1 MAKKLKDAELT
12 KLAKEI
18 VLFDSYDDYEID
30 ELTAVLKG
38 ADDLY
43 HNEQESYL
51 TDAQYDSLRRYVE
64 MTAPDHSY
72 FGSVGS
78 EVRGGKVKLPYPMG
92 SLTQIYEGE
101 MTGWVKQHDLTNSD
115 FVITDKLDG
124 TSALVL
130 FKKGGLQIA
139 YSRGD
144 GTEGADITRHI
155 KKFGSLPKVLS
166 DKSDL
171 AIRGEVILTK
181 RNFIILR
188 DELVKRGKREYKNAR
203 NMVAGLM
210 NSSENDP
217 IVYDY
222 LHFVAYEIVGDNSRS
237 KGQMLKHLNDLGF
250 MIPVNTIQR
259 GSDLTDEYL
268 TELLEGARQE
278 TDYEIDGIVI
288 DVNQQ
293 AERAKL
299 NPTRDTLNPAYALK
313 YKVADASN
321 LAIAT
326 VKSVEWNASKHGYLK
341 PRVNIEPVE
350 LVGVTVQYAT
360 GFNAKFIH
368 EGKIG
373 PGAKIR
379 ITRSGDVIPF
389 ILGVVE
395 PAKQADMPKVDW
407 RWNDTNVDAVLTNPS
422 ENEEVSIQQ
431 TLDFF
436 SSIDAPNLKEGS
448 VREMF
453 AQNKYKSATEAL
465 TKMIRAPKTAWE
477 YVIGANGTKI
487 YEGIRAKLSDIPLYV
502 FLGST
507 HFFGRGVGV
516 RKFKKLVTGLKI
528 DKVSELKHLNVAQ
541 ICTVEGFDE
550 KTAKKI
556 ISGVDQFFAFYATV
570 NEYVS
575 FAALA
580 AVPTTGLMIGQKVC
594 FTGVRSKELEDKI
607 VAEGGEIA
615 STVSGKTT
623 ILVCLDPSS
632 NSGKMGKAKALGI
645 KCVTIKQMEAM
656 LA

>member
-1 MAKKLKDAELT
+1 MAKMKPAELL

-30 ELTAVLKG
+30 DLVAVLVG

-43 HNEQESYL
+43 HNDAESYF
-51 TDAQYDSLRRYVE
+51 TDAQYDSLYRYVQ
-64 MTAPDHSY
+64 MTAPDHPY
-72 FGSVGS
+72 FGTVGS
-78 EVRGGKVKLPYPMG
+78 DVRGGKVKLPFPMG

-101 MTGWVKQHDLTNSD
+101 IQSWVTERNLTNAH
-115 FVITDKLDG
+115 FIVTEKLDG
-124 TSALVL
+124 ASGMAL
-130 FKKGGLQIA
+130 FKAGALQIA

-155 KKFGSLPKVLS
+155 KKFESIPKALD
-166 DKSDL
+166 DKKDL

-181 RNFIILR
+181 KNFEKLR
-188 DELVKRGKREYKNAR
+188 QELVTRGKREYKNAR
-203 NMVAGLM
+203 NMVSGLM
-210 NSSENDP
+210 NASESDP
-217 IVYDY
+217 IVYKY
-222 LHFVAYEIVGDNSRS
+222 LHFVAYEIVGDNVRS
-237 KGQMLKHLNDLGF
+237 KQEQLRHLKALGF
-250 MIPVNTIQR
+250 LIPGYALLN
-259 GSDLTDEYL
+259 GYELTDKYL
-268 TELLEGARQE
+268 TEYLNDVRSESE
-278 TDYEIDGIVI
+278 YEIDGIVL
-288 DVNQQ
+288 DVDKQQ
-293 AERAKL
+293 HRTKL
-299 NPTRDTLNPAYALK
+299 NPTKDTLNPAYALK

-350 LVGVTVQYAT
+350 LVGVTIQYAT

-368 EGKIG
+368 ENKIG

-407 RWNDTNVDAVLTNPS
+407 RWNDTNVDAVLTNPG
-422 ENEEVSIQQ
+422 ENEEVAIQQ

-436 SSIDAPNLKEGS
+436 VSIDAPNLKEGT
-448 VREMF
+448 VREVF
-453 AQNKYKSATEAL
+453 TAQKYKSATAAIVG
-465 TKMIRAPKTAWE
+465 MINMSRNDWTRL
-477 YVIGANGTKI
+477 IGANGDKI
-487 YEGIRAKLSDIPLYV
+487 FEGIIAKLNPITLYTL
-502 FLGST
+502 LGST
-507 HFFGRGVGV
+507 HFFGRGVGI
-516 RKFKKLVTGLKI
+516 RKFKKLVTGLKL
-528 DKVSELKHLNVAQ
+528 DDVSEIQDLNVAK
-541 ICTVEGFDE
+541 ISGVEGFDA

-556 ISGVDQFFAFYATV
+556 VDGVDKFMDFYMAIVTKLTFA
-570 NEYVS
+570 E
-575 FAALA
+575 LA
-580 AVPTTGLMIGQKVC
+580 ATPTTGLMVGQKVC

-615 STVSGKTT
+615 SGVSGKTT